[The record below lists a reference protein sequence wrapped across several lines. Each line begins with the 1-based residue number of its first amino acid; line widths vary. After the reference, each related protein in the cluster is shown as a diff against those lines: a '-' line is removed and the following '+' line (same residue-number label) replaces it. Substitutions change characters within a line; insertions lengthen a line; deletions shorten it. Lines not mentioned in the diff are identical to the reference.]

1 MTKVNGYLVTVTEV
15 KTMLP
20 LKGTPADSNKIV
32 TKQDVLDNFYV
43 DVDAQPFASYTSNRC
58 PRYED
63 LINPCTYG
71 FGTTIPTVT
80 CTSYSGATVSFGV
93 TSTSGYY
100 QVALV
105 NASTLA
111 LITSWQY
118 RTGAGFSSFTFTN
131 VPNGNFKIATASQ
144 SSPDYCITY
153 SNTYTVDCAVS
164 LKLTKT
170 ASSSVITYGAFFEYY
185 ILVNTN
191 YGSTGNSPG
200 QTIVIEDQLDTLKL
214 SMTSLMG
221 VYYNGT
227 NVTGDGSYCTI
238 ISNNSPTGYF
248 KIELLKPVDATT
260 NSYIIALSAFPTIT
274 NGTINNT
281 AYTYFPLPISPI
293 LTSSV
298 TVTVNCTL
306 ENYYQLSS
314 CSGGATAYTKVVP
327 SGGGQRY
334 VLFST
339 FPYSYYTYT
348 GAILQLCE
356 PPSGYNSNIQ
366 IVSGQTGCP

>member
-43 DVDAQPFASYTSNRC
+43 DVNAQPFASYTSNRC

-118 RTGAGFSSFTFTN
+118 TTGAGFSSFTFTN

-153 SNTYTVDCAVS
+153 SNTYTVDCAVTLALNKNTFVS
-164 LKLTKT
+164 GLQSYSPFL
-170 ASSSVITYGAFFEYY
+170 YY
-185 ILVNTN
+185 IDVYTT
-191 YGSTGNSPG
+191 YGSTANSPG
-200 QTIVIEDQLDTLKL
+200 QTVTIEDQLDTLKL
-214 SMTSLMG
+214 TDFSIYRVSYEG
-221 VYYNGT
+221 INR
-227 NVTGDGSYCTI
+227 TGDGSYYTVVA
-238 ISNNSPTGYF
+238 NNSPTGYF
-248 KIELLKPVDATT
+248 KLNLLREINTTKTYRIEISAT
-260 NSYIIALSAFPTIT
+260 PTIMF
-274 NGTINNT
+274 GSISNT
-281 AYTYFPLPISPI
+281 AYTYFPAPFSPI
-293 LTSSV
+293 LQS
-298 TVTVNCTL
+298 TVTTQVTTTIRNCGGYRIQNLDDFNSIEVSWTT
-306 ENYYQLSS
+306 
-314 CSGGATAYTKVVP
+314 CDGAPGIGAT
-327 SGGGQRY
+327 
-334 VLFST
+334 
-339 FPYSYYTYT
+339 
-348 GAILQLCE
+348 I
-356 PPSGYNSNIQ
+356 PPSGFYETDCALDGSVNVTGPANI
-366 IVSGQTGCP
+366 TKEYTC